1 MSEFKGYRPQEI
13 ARLLGLSKTTVYRLL
28 ASGRLP
34 GRRLG
39 SAWVVLEEDLRRA
52 LEEARVR
59 TEE

>member
-28 ASGRLP
+28 ASGKLP

-39 SAWVVLEEDLRRA
+39 GVWVVLEEDLRQA
-52 LEEARVR
+52 LEEARVK
-59 TEE
+59 TEN